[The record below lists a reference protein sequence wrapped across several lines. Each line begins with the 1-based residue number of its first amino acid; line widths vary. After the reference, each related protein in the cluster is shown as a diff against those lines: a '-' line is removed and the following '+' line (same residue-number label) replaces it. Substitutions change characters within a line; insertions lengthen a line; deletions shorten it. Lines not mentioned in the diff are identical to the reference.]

1 MNKTKTWAPLNT
13 SRILSIWTQEKR
25 CFLCRWGLILN
36 IALIRRC
43 SLLIIY
49 SPVPKCRDQRRTMKV
64 VAVRLVATR
73 RQVVNWRAL
82 RNEKARNR
90 RALGRLRR
98 KPKHQRATSS
108 QRRHKSLW
116 SYLRQRRCR
125 SNLQCPRFHHTPSDQ
140 VTSQVRRLRR
150 QDRPQLHQD

>member
-1 MNKTKTWAPLNT
+1 MNT
-13 SRILSIWTQEKR
+13 SRILSIWTQGKR

-43 SLLIIY
+43 SLSIMDSL
-49 SPVPKCRDQRRTMKV
+49 VPTFRDQRRTMKV

-73 RQVVNWRAL
+73 RQVANWRAL

-108 QRRHKSLW
+108 QRRRKSLW

-125 SNLQCPRFHHTPSDQ
+125 SNLRCPRFHHTPSDR
-140 VTSQVRRLRR
+140 VKSQVRRPKR
-150 QDRPQLHQD
+150 QDRPQLHQY